1 MKPYFQCNGM
11 EQLRIDEQQRHNQNH
26 NPLDR
31 HYSNDDTRVSTYDY
45 LKTSDPSTNR
55 LSAPDYSSLKQFPLS
70 NSLTDLC
77 GGMHA
82 HAYTK
87 FSLCLCKFKTAMFVM
102 LKKKD

>member
-1 MKPYFQCNGM
+1 MKPFLYFQCNGM

-45 LKTSDPSTNR
+45 LKTSDPCANR

-82 HAYTK
+82 HAHTN
-87 FSLCLCKFKTAMFVM
+87 FSSDLHMFV
-102 LKKKD
+102 L